1 MIQSLGNEALSDET
15 QKLDPNIS
23 MYRCKRNLEL
33 VKGFIH
39 KYKINILNVSE
50 VDLQY

>member
-39 KYKINILNVSE
+39 ECKMNILNVSE
-50 VDLQY
+50 VNLQH